1 MTIPVGTGTTGTYT
15 FAPSASDS
23 VLLAFSRCGLRRSDL
38 TTQHLVDAGM
48 ESNLLMVDIT
58 NRSPNR
64 WTLETQ
70 SQVLTS
76 PTAVYTLSNRTI
88 GIGIAYIETTS
99 NGVTTGRVLGP
110 ISATEYAAIPNKG
123 TLAPPTS
130 YFFSL
135 LTTPTITLWPAP
147 DTGGPYTLQMLTF
160 RQNQDVDLTNGLSID
175 CPYRFLDAF
184 ATGLAARLAEIYAP
198 SKADRLGAEYEKR
211 IGLAASLDGERTPWF
226 ITPGMA
232 GYYK

>member
-1 MTIPVGTGTTGTYT
+1 MTIPVGSGTTGTYT
-15 FAPSASDS
+15 FAAGAGDL
-23 VLLAFSRCGLRRSDL
+23 VLLAFSRIGLRRSDL
-38 TTQHLVDAGM
+38 STQHLVDAGM
-48 ESNLLMVDIT
+48 EANLLMVDVT

-70 SQVLTS
+70 SQALTS

-88 GIGIAYIETTS
+88 GIGLAYISTTS
-99 NGVTTGRVLGP
+99 GGVTTDRVLGP
-110 ISATEYAAIPNKG
+110 ISATEYASIPNKG

-147 DTGGPYTLQMLTF
+147 DTGGPYTLNMLTF
-160 RQNQDVDLTNGLSID
+160 RQNQDVDLTNGQSVD

-198 SKADRLGAEYEKR
+198 AKADRLYAQYEQR
-211 IGLAASLDGERTPWF
+211 FTLAASLDAESTPIF
-226 ITPGMA
+226 ITPGLA
-232 GYYK
+232 GYFK